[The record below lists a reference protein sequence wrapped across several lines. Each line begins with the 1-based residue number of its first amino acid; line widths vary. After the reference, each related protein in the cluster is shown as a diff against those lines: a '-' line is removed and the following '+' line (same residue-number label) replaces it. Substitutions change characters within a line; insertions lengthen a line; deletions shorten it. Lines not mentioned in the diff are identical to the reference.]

1 MRIRLWIGANL
12 VSSRTKIIVFAL
24 CVVVLIALCALYPQS
39 APRTLS
45 KKAQILKSTL
55 ESHAQIGD
63 LIFRKGVNS
72 ESMIIANLS
81 DSPFSHIGIVA
92 NVAPLR
98 IIHATTDDNPNAQ
111 NQVIE
116 SAIDEFLLQARIVG
130 LKRLPL
136 PQNVRESIA
145 KNAKLSLGAPFTL
158 NTSDDSLYCTT
169 FVRNNIVAVA
179 PKDFSQNFMQNL
191 PYKRV
196 DFALI
201 GGKYLFP
208 SAFWEHSDLEMILD
222 ISAVD

>member
-1 MRIRLWIGANL
+1 MTN
-12 VSSRTKIIVFAL
+12 RTKIIAFAL
-24 CVVVLIALCALYPQS
+24 GGVVLIALCVCDSHKIARILSPKNLSPQ
-39 APRTLS
+39 
-45 KKAQILKSTL
+45 AQILKSTL
-55 ESHAQIGD
+55 ESRAQIGD

-72 ESMIIANLS
+72 ESAIIANLS

-92 NVAPLR
+92 SIAPIR
-98 IIHATTDDNPNAQ
+98 IIHATTDDNPHAQ

-116 SAIDEFLLQARIVG
+116 STIDEFLLQAQSVG

-169 FVRNNIVAVA
+169 FVRNSIVAVA
-179 PKDFSQNFMQNL
+179 PKDFSQHFMQNL

-196 DFALI
+196 DFALL

-208 SAFWEHSDLEMILD
+208 NAFWEHSDLEMIVD
-222 ISAVD
+222 ISTVD

>member
-1 MRIRLWIGANL
+1 MTN
-12 VSSRTKIIVFAL
+12 RTKIIAFAL
-24 CVVVLIALCALYPQS
+24 CVVVLIALCVCDLHKIARILSPKNLSPQ
-39 APRTLS
+39 
-45 KKAQILKSTL
+45 AQILKSTL
-55 ESHAQIGD
+55 ESRAQIGD
-63 LIFRKGVNS
+63 LIFRKGINS
-72 ESMIIANLS
+72 ESALIASLS
-81 DSPFSHIGIVA
+81 DSPFSHIGIVV

-98 IIHATTDDNPNAQ
+98 IIHATTDDNPRAQ

-116 SAIDEFLLQARIVG
+116 STIDEFLLQARIVG

-145 KNAKLSLGAPFTL
+145 NDAKLSLGAPFTL

-169 FVRNNIVAVA
+169 FVRNSIVAVA
-179 PKDFSQNFMQNL
+179 PKDFSQHFMQNL

-196 DFALI
+196 NFALL
-201 GGKYLFP
+201 GGEYLFP

>member
-1 MRIRLWIGANL
+1 MTN
-12 VSSRTKIIVFAL
+12 RTKIIAFVAL
-24 CVVVLIALCALYPQS
+24 CGAVLIALCVCNSHKIARILSPKNLSPQ
-39 APRTLS
+39 
-45 KKAQILKSTL
+45 AQILKSTL
-55 ESHAQIGD
+55 ESRAQIGD

-72 ESMIIANLS
+72 ESAIIANLS
-81 DSPFSHIGIVA
+81 NSPFSHIGIVA
-92 NVAPLR
+92 SIAPLR
-98 IIHATTDDNPNAQ
+98 IIHATTDDNPHAQ

-116 SAIDEFLLQARIVG
+116 SSIDEFLLQAQSVG
-130 LKRLPL
+130 LKRLKL
-136 PQNVRESIA
+136 PQSTRESIA

-169 FVRNNIVAVA
+169 FVRDSIVAVA
-179 PKDFSQNFMQNL
+179 PKDFSQHFMQNL

-196 DFALI
+196 NFALI